1 MKKVSILVVLSV
13 FIFAV
18 GAMAHSPSALN
29 PEFDLE
35 NHVFSVEVKH
45 SVGGGSTNHF
55 IEEVTIRH
63 KGEDVLV
70 QLPGRQLSDAPM
82 FLYYMPGIEP
92 GDVLKVEADCSIA
105 GKMSTEFTV
114 PEPDEEE

>member
-13 FIFAV
+13 FLFAV
-18 GAMAHSPSALN
+18 GAMAHSPSELN
-29 PEFDLE
+29 TEFDLE
-35 NHVFSVEVKH
+35 NHVFSVEVRH

-55 IEEVTIRH
+55 IEEVTIH
-63 KGEDVLV
+63 HEGEEVLV
-70 QLPGRQLSDAPM
+70 QLPGAQLSDAPM